1 MTKRMKEGDFKVSVD
16 QKLLS
21 SPRHRRVI
29 RKFEKEFILP
39 TNFNKSKY
47 NTTSHNSNNSN
58 KKSIN
63 GNSEYTP
70 RAKLSKYFLLGSDI
84 TLLNLKYKN
93 SLKNSIIHSKNLDLL
108 KKKVKIL
115 EAEEHKIESSLCRS
129 LELERK
135 KIRTRLESIRQKS
148 LIKNYRR
155 LREKEMEEKKSKV
168 KDLRNKE
175 NNGIKNN
182 KKYKKINSDNC
193 AVKKNEMKQ
202 KILEDLSKE
211 KDKINEENQR
221 KINFIKK
228 MDIDILKRKMDN
240 EKRKK
245 IIMME
250 QLEKEIKLQEQFN
263 QKLLGKINKYKKTG
277 IRKIIRLMNY
287 QQ

>member
-29 RKFEKEFILP
+29 RMFEKEFILL

-63 GNSEYTP
+63 GNSENISRTTM
-70 RAKLSKYFLLGSDI
+70 SKHFLLSSDI

-129 LELERK
+129 QELERK
-135 KIRTRLESIRQKS
+135 KIRTKNESIRQKS

-168 KDLRNKE
+168 KDLRDKE
-175 NNGIKNN
+175 NNRIKSN

-221 KINFIKK
+221 KINYIKK

-245 IIMME
+245 IKMKE

-277 IRKIIRLMNY
+277 IRKIVRIMNY

>member
-70 RAKLSKYFLLGSDI
+70 RAKLSTYFILSSDI

-93 SLKNSIIHSKNLDLL
+93 LLKNSIIHSKNLDLL

-135 KIRTRLESIRQKS
+135 KIRTKLESIRQKS

-168 KDLRNKE
+168 KDLRDKE

-245 IIMME
+245 IILME

>member
-1 MTKRMKEGDFKVSVD
+1 MTKRMKEGDFKIS
-16 QKLLS
+16 KELELLTA
-21 SPRHRRVI
+21 PQHRRVI
-29 RKFEKEFILP
+29 RKFSKEFILP

-63 GNSEYTP
+63 GNSDSTP
-70 RAKLSKYFLLGSDI
+70 TDKKSKHLFLNIDI

-93 SLKNSIIHSKNLDLL
+93 SLKNCIIHSKNLDLL
-108 KKKVKIL
+108 KKKIKIL

-135 KIRTRLESIRQKS
+135 KIRTKNENIRQKS
-148 LIKNYRR
+148 LIKNIRR
-155 LREKEMEEKKSKV
+155 LKEKEMEEKKSKV
-168 KDLRNKE
+168 KDLRDRE
-175 NNGIKNN
+175 NNGIKKS
-182 KKYKKINSDNC
+182 KKYRKINSDNC

-228 MDIDILKRKMDN
+228 MDIDILKRKMEN

-245 IIMME
+245 IILME
-250 QLEKEIKLQEQFN
+250 KLEKEIRIQEQFN

-277 IRKIIRLMNY
+277 IRKIVRLMNY

>member
-21 SPRHRRVI
+21 SPRHRRVT

-39 TNFNKSKY
+39 TNFNKLKY

-70 RAKLSKYFLLGSDI
+70 RAKLSTYFLLSSDI

-135 KIRTRLESIRQKS
+135 KIRTKLESIRQKS

-168 KDLRNKE
+168 KDLRDKE

-245 IIMME
+245 IIMKE

>member
-1 MTKRMKEGDFKVSVD
+1 MTKRMKVGDFIVSAD
-16 QKLLS
+16 PELLS
-21 SPRHRRVI
+21 SPQHRRVI
-29 RKFEKEFILP
+29 RIFSKEFILP
-39 TNFNKSKY
+39 NNSIKSKY

-58 KKSIN
+58 KKSMN
-63 GNSEYTP
+63 RNSDFTP
-70 RAKLSKYFLLGSDI
+70 RSKRSKHFHLNSDIILLNSKYKS
-84 TLLNLKYKN
+84 

-115 EAEEHKIESSLCRS
+115 EAEEHKIERSLCRS
-129 LELERK
+129 QELKRK
-135 KIRTRLESIRQKS
+135 INRTKNENIRQKS
-148 LIKNYRR
+148 LVKNFRR

-168 KDLRNKE
+168 KELRDRE
-175 NNGIKNN
+175 NNGNETN
-182 KKYKKINSDNC
+182 KKNKKINSDNC

-240 EKRKK
+240 DKRKK
-245 IIMME
+245 AILMK
-250 QLEKEIKLQEQFN
+250 QLEQEIKLQEQFN

-277 IRKIIRLMNY
+277 IKKIVRLMDY

>member
-29 RKFEKEFILP
+29 RMFEKEFILL

-63 GNSEYTP
+63 GNSEHISRTTM
-70 RAKLSKYFLLGSDI
+70 SKHFLLNNDI

-129 LELERK
+129 QELERK
-135 KIRTRLESIRQKS
+135 KIRTKNETIRQKS

-168 KDLRNKE
+168 KDLRDKE
-175 NNGIKNN
+175 NNRIKSN

-221 KINFIKK
+221 KINYIKK

-245 IIMME
+245 IIMIE

-277 IRKIIRLMNY
+277 IRKIVRIMNY

>member
-16 QKLLS
+16 PELLT
-21 SPRHRRVI
+21 SPQHRRVI
-29 RKFEKEFILP
+29 RMFSKEFILP
-39 TNFNKSKY
+39 DNSSKSKY

-63 GNSEYTP
+63 GNSDLTP
-70 RAKLSKYFLLGSDI
+70 RSKRPKQFNLNIDI

-93 SLKNSIIHSKNLDLL
+93 SLKNSIIHSKHLDLL

-129 LELERK
+129 QELERK
-135 KIRTRLESIRQKS
+135 KIRTKNENIRQKS
-148 LIKNYRR
+148 LIKNFRR
-155 LREKEMEEKKSKV
+155 LREKEMKEKKSKV
-168 KDLRNKE
+168 KDLRDRE

-182 KKYKKINSDNC
+182 KIYKKINSDNC

-228 MDIDILKRKMDN
+228 MDFDILKRKMDN

-245 IIMME
+245 TILME
-250 QLEKEIKLQEQFN
+250 QLEQEIKLQEQFN
-263 QKLLGKINKYKKTG
+263 QKLLGKINKFQKTG
-277 IRKIIRLMNY
+277 IRKIVRLMKY

>member
-21 SPRHRRVI
+21 SPRHRRVT

-70 RAKLSKYFLLGSDI
+70 RAKLSTYFLLSSDI

-135 KIRTRLESIRQKS
+135 KIRTKLESIRQKS

-168 KDLRNKE
+168 KDLRDKE

-245 IIMME
+245 IIMKE